1 MPAPTKPSGKIVA
14 AIGATKES
22 ARCQIDA
29 VGPTD
34 CLAVPAP
41 GEVLTWDGAQWVPG
55 PGAGGAGITE
65 LDQDVLA
72 GPGIGKQSATV
83 VALQG
88 NSVSVAAPAN
98 GEALIWNGVAS
109 EWQPT
114 ALPADTGITQL
125 TQDVIAGPGSGSQI
139 ATVEGIQTRPVTA
152 AAPAV
157 GDLLYWD
164 GSIWTYY
171 AVGDITN
178 ATRVIHT
185 PGVTPTSATFVPG
198 LAPDVVKYGTTVA
211 LHYKKDADKVYG
223 YAKIPT
229 TYVSDASFHIHWTKF
244 NNANESGRTVRW
256 VINYTVFD
264 GASQN
269 VAVAP
274 TGTLNLND
282 TYDGASADTTRIV
295 YRTPNAAA
303 AGFVAGYYV
312 SFEVGFDPAF
322 TTLTDRPVIISCD
335 ILTRQTINLGA

>member
-14 AIGATKES
+14 AIGATKQS

-41 GEVLTWDGAQWVPG
+41 GEVLTWDGTQWVPA
-55 PGAGGAGITE
+55 PGAGGAGINE

-88 NSVSVAAPAN
+88 RDLDAA
-98 GEALIWNGVAS
+98 L
-109 EWQPT
+109 
-114 ALPADTGITQL
+114 
-125 TQDVIAGPGSGSQI
+125 
-139 ATVEGIQTRPVTA
+139 
-152 AAPAV
+152 PAV

-178 ATRVIHT
+178 ATRIIHT

-198 LAPDVVKYGTTVA
+198 LAPEVVKYGTTVA
-211 LHYKKDADKVYG
+211 LHYKKNNDKVYG

-244 NNANESGRTVRW
+244 NDADESGRTVRW
-256 VINYTVFD
+256 VLNYTVFD
-264 GASQN
+264 GTSQN
-269 VAVAP
+269 IAVAP

-335 ILTRQTINLGA
+335 ILTRQTINLGS